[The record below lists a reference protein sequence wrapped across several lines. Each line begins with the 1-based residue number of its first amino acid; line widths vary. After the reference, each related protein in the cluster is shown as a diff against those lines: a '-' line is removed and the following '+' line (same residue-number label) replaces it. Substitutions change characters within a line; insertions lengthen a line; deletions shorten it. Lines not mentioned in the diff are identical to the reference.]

1 MEQRYVE
8 APHERAGQIGG
19 EGQFHTSMREQRQA
33 RERDRMHRFLDQ
45 VTTVATELAADRGWE
60 RILISGGERCRELSP
75 SAARQ
80 GIRRRSGPQRAR

>member
-1 MEQRYVE
+1 MAR
-8 APHERAGQIGG
+8 
-19 EGQFHTSMREQRQA
+19 QRQA
-33 RERDRMHRFLDQ
+33 RERDRMQRFLEQ
-45 VTTVATELAADRGWE
+45 VTKVAAELAADCGWE